1 MKDLV
6 DKSMGIVTRIAEAL
20 ARIKPTEP
28 LRLDKREARK
38 KRNCSDSSGN
48 SQDKMNQL
56 ETALFFLKIWKNVA
70 AHINCFVRNS
80 SSVIWFALAW
90 VFIIH
95 CSTST
100 EASTAGETVDG
111 ERPVHQCLCS
121 W

>member
-48 SQDKMNQL
+48 SPV
-56 ETALFFLKIWKNVA
+56 KILASRCECKKNSRA
-70 AHINCFVRNS
+70 KS
-80 SSVIWFALAW
+80 S
-90 VFIIH
+90 
-95 CSTST
+95 
-100 EASTAGETVDG
+100 
-111 ERPVHQCLCS
+111 
-121 W
+121 